1 MKKTLHKLGAM
12 TATLCIATFFVS
24 TLVVELFGSADAI
37 AQVKQFIVM
46 PGLFILVP
54 AIAVAGAT
62 GFGLGKNRRGKF
74 IEGKKRRMPFIAM
87 LGILVLIPAAIV
99 LNMWAAAGA
108 FDTKFY
114 VLQLIEL
121 AAGATN
127 LTLMA
132 MNIRDGLKMSGRMPA
147 RPNV

>member
-24 TLVVELFGSADAI
+24 TLGVELFGSADAI
-37 AQVKQFIVM
+37 ARVKQLIVM

-62 GFGLGKNRRGKF
+62 GFGLGKNRRGRLV
-74 IEGKKRRMPFIAM
+74 ESKKRRMPFIAM
-87 LGILVLIPAAIV
+87 MGILVLIPAATV

-132 MNIRDGLKMSGRMPA
+132 MNIRDGLKMSGKMPA
-147 RPNV
+147 RPNA